1 MKYKR
6 CRVYKAKSE
15 EVIFSEVLM
24 PTDFFSRAKGLLG
37 RPEMTELEGLLF
49 LKCNSI
55 HMLGMRFPI
64 DLIFLD
70 SLGEIIRCVR
80 SLKPWRLAMSSDSN
94 ITLEVKQGSI
104 NKHQLQP
111 GMQLRWEFK

>member
-6 CRVYKAKSE
+6 CSIYKANSK

-24 PTDFFSRAKGLLG
+24 PNDFFSRAKGLLG
-37 RPEMTELEGLLF
+37 RPEIGDSEGLLF

-64 DLIFLD
+64 DLIFLN

-80 SLKPWRLAMSSDSN
+80 SLKPWRIAASLGSSV
-94 ITLEVKQGSI
+94 TLEVKQGSI

-111 GMQLRWEFK
+111 GIQLGWEFR